1 MNLNGRDGA
10 ATNITISDSQFIE
23 NRAMHGAGV
32 EITFDSSESVR
43 FPNSLTIERCRF
55 EGKFLAAFQSH
66 FSLLP
71 FHYYALH
78 LKLCVGVFVWQL
90 FFIFIGNRGIQGGGM
105 KLPQI
110 SQEGNL
116 NSMLISDCQFVG
128 NYAETGA
135 AVHIETFLIGIHMH
149 SALYPLTEQAE
160 QLSLLSFPFH
170 RIAD

>member
-1 MNLNGRDGA
+1 MNLNGRDAA

-71 FHYYALH
+71 FYYYALH

-90 FFIFIGNRGIQGGGM
+90 FFTFIGNRGIQGGGM

-149 SALYPLTEQAE
+149 SGL
-160 QLSLLSFPFH
+160 
-170 RIAD
+170 